1 MAGSP
6 SSALLHSIMP
16 VGRQPPSKAKA
27 SGSDAA
33 ALPSCA
39 DCGRLPYRACFWWQ
53 LVGSADV
60 RRVQG
65 SSAWR
70 ARDLKAAVWREVAVA
85 PQWLEVSWRGR
96 RLADDERVQAVGE
109 GDEGGDKPDT
119 GDMAGARGCHA
130 RPLLVALLLPRFART
145 STEAWAPRSRRKRVI
160 NQAAVSALADEW
172 QPGLHRHEL
181 DETGCMPSEPI
192 EPDGSAER
200 RPCYPVFVSDLPGFP
215 SPLLRLDL
223 GCAVPTVGMLRK
235 LLVEVTGTD
244 FNLAFR
250 GQRLGSARQ
259 YLHRIGLLAGG
270 TVCAEGKVKE
280 QGEEEECAGDSL
292 VLSAVDVDDE
302 LDISEDFSDVGP
314 KRTAI
319 LAGTGGMFSGSSRK
333 RTLSTGQSG
342 PRGPGGQPSLFTS
355 IIKLPDADCISPPAH
370 SIGGFEVPS

>member
-1 MAGSP
+1 MASYGL
-6 SSALLHSIMP
+6 ALMA
-16 VGRQPPSKAKA
+16 VA
-27 SGSDAA
+27 S
-33 ALPSCA
+33 
-39 DCGRLPYRACFWWQ
+39 FWWQ

-70 ARDLKAAVWREVAVA
+70 ARDLKTAVWREVGVA

-96 RLADDERVQAVGE
+96 RLADEERVQAVGA
-109 GDEGGDKPDT
+109 GDEGVQGEK
-119 GDMAGARGCHA
+119 GGAAGAAGAAGARGCHA

-200 RPCYPVFVSDLPGFP
+200 RPCYPVFVRDLPGFP